1 MMLYKLFALHVPP
14 LAPQGWSLLPGSQEA
29 GVICNT
35 ANIPDPEIAAC
46 HFTGCFPFLWTL
58 VAGFLAV
65 ELFEDPGICVLNFLL
80 PAQASQQ
87 AVA

>member
-14 LAPQGWSLLPGSQEA
+14 LAPQGWSLMPGSQETD
-29 GVICNT
+29 VICNT

-58 VAGFLAV
+58 LAGFLAV
-65 ELFEDPGICVLNFLL
+65 ELF
-80 PAQASQQ
+80 
-87 AVA
+87 